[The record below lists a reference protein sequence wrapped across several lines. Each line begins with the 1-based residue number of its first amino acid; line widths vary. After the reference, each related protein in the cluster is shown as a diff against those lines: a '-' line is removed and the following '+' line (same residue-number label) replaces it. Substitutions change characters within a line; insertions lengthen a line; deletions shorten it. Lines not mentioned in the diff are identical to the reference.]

1 MKNRSSLTAVSILLT
16 VLIVLWGRAFA
27 EVSINGSIETEN
39 GLSLKTSQLQNYQ
52 NTLGIKIEYGGEKY
66 HLYANPELKVSA
78 LTDVSELEQLQ
89 SSNSIAPYT
98 LNLKEAYIDI
108 YEFLIP
114 ALDVRMGKQIVV
126 WGTADRIN
134 PTSSFCPADLS
145 DLFDWGEKLGVI
157 AFLLNFYVGDIII
170 TGVYTPVFTPTL
182 LPQNF
187 EQMAG
192 TSLGSNT
199 LELPGQVLGESQQVA
214 LRVNLP
220 ISTFDISTS
229 YYYGRYSIPVAYEV
243 WVQTDQSIESS
254 KSYFPRLHVVG
265 ADFSGNLFDL
275 GLWGELGVFI
285 PEPYSTKSYYN
296 HPSFGW
302 IPTDDIASTPYVRY
316 VLGTDY
322 TFKNGIYVNFQFA
335 HGFDHE
341 IGKDLLNDY
350 FITRLEKSFFDDKL
364 KILPLTV
371 IFTVSEWSDIPN
383 NYGLAWVPEIQFFP
397 SDNLELSTGCYILH
411 GSGSNLF
418 NNLKDNDALFFKAK
432 VSF

>member
-1 MKNRSSLTAVSILLT
+1 MKNRRSLTAVCILLT
-16 VLIVLWGRAFA
+16 ALSVLCGHAFA
-27 EVSINGSIETEN
+27 EVSVNGSIETEN
-39 GLSLKTSQLQNYQ
+39 GLLFKTSLLQNYQ
-52 NTLGIKIEYGGEKY
+52 NTLGIKLEFGTDKY

-78 LTDVSELEQLQ
+78 LTDASELEELQ
-89 SSNSIAPYT
+89 SSDRIAPYA

-114 ALDVRMGKQIVV
+114 VLDVRMGKQIVV

-157 AFLLNFYVGDIII
+157 SLLMNFYIGDIII
-170 TGVYTPVFTPTL
+170 TGAYTPVFTPTL

-192 TSLGSNT
+192 TSLGTPT

-214 LRVNLP
+214 LRINFP
-220 ISTFDISTS
+220 ISTFDIFAS
-229 YYYGRYSIPVAYEV
+229 YYYGRYSIPVTTSITLNPE
-243 WVQTDQSIESS
+243 QSINST
-254 KSYFPRLHVVG
+254 KSRYPRLHVAG
-265 ADFSGNLFDL
+265 LSFSGSIFEM
-275 GLWGELGVFI
+275 GVWAETGVFI
-285 PEPYSTKSYYN
+285 PEVYSTKTYMLT
-296 HPSFGW
+296 PS
-302 IPTDDIASTPYVRY
+302 PTLIDETASAPYIRY

-322 TFKNGIYVNFQFA
+322 TFKNGIYVNFQFV

-341 IGKDLLNDY
+341 IGRDLLNDY

-364 KILPLTV
+364 KVLPLTV
-371 IFTVSEWSDIPN
+371 IFSVSEWSDIPN

-397 SDNLELSTGCYILH
+397 SDSLELDLGCYILH

>member
-1 MKNRSSLTAVSILLT
+1 MKNRSSLTAASILLT
-16 VLIVLWGRAFA
+16 ALIVLCGRAFA

-39 GLSLKTSQLQNYQ
+39 GLSFKTSLLQNYQ
-52 NTLGIKIEYGGEKY
+52 NTLGIKLEYGAEKY
-66 HLYANPELKVSA
+66 HLYANPELKVSS
-78 LTDVSELEQLQ
+78 LSTVSNLSELQ
-89 SSNSIAPYT
+89 SIDRIAPYT

-114 ALDVRMGKQIVV
+114 VLDVRMGKQVVV

-157 AFLLNFYVGDIII
+157 AFLMNFYVGDIII

-192 TSLGSNT
+192 TDLGSNT

-214 LRVNLP
+214 LRANLL
-220 ISTFDISTS
+220 ISTFDIFAS
-229 YYYGRYSIPVAYEV
+229 YYYGRYSIPVATEITLNPDRSV
-243 WVQTDQSIESS
+243 NAS
-254 KSYFPRLHVVG
+254 KSRYPRLHVAG
-265 ADFSGNLFDL
+265 LSFSGSIFDM
-275 GLWGELGVFI
+275 GVWGEMGVFI
-285 PEPYSTKSYYN
+285 PEAYSTKIYMLM
-296 HPSFGW
+296 PA
-302 IPTDDIASTPYVRY
+302 PTLIDEKTSTPYIRY

-322 TFKNGIYVNFQFA
+322 TFKSGIYVNFQFA

>member
-1 MKNRSSLTAVSILLT
+1 MKNRRSLTAVCILLT
-16 VLIVLWGRAFA
+16 ALSVLCGHAFA
-27 EVSINGSIETEN
+27 EVSVNGSIETEN
-39 GLSLKTSQLQNYQ
+39 GLLFKTSLLQNYV
-52 NTLGIKIEYGGEKY
+52 NTLGIKLEFGTDKY

-78 LTDVSELEQLQ
+78 LTDASELEELQ
-89 SSNSIAPYT
+89 SSDRIAPYAF
-98 LNLKEAYIDI
+98 NLKEAYIDI

-114 ALDVRMGKQIVV
+114 VLDVRMGKQIVV

-157 AFLLNFYVGDIII
+157 SLLMNFYIGDIII
-170 TGVYTPVFTPTL
+170 TGAYTPVFTPTL

-192 TSLGSNT
+192 TSLGTPT
-199 LELPGQVLGESQQVA
+199 LELPGQVLGESQQAA
-214 LRVNLP
+214 LRVNWPMFGYDFSL
-220 ISTFDISTS
+220 S
-229 YYYGRYSIPVAYEV
+229 YYFGRYTIPVVYEV
-243 WVQTDQSIESS
+243 MVQTDQSIESS
-254 KSYFPRLHVVG
+254 KSTFPRLHVVG

-275 GLWGELGVFI
+275 GMWGELGVFV
-285 PEPYSTKSYYN
+285 PEAYSTKSYYN

-302 IPTDDIASTPYVRY
+302 ILTDETASAPYIRY

-322 TFKNGIYVNFQFA
+322 TFKNGIYVNFQFV

-341 IGKDLLNDY
+341 TGRDLLNDY

-364 KILPLTV
+364 KVLPLTV
-371 IFTVSEWSDIPN
+371 IFSVSEWNDIPH

-397 SDNLELSTGCYILH
+397 SDSLELDLGCYILH

>member
-1 MKNRSSLTAVSILLT
+1 MKNRRSLTAVSILLT
-16 VLIVLWGRAFA
+16 AIIVLGGRAFA
-27 EVSINGSIETEN
+27 EVSVNGSIETEN
-39 GLSLKTSQLQNYQ
+39 GLLFKTSLLQNYQ
-52 NTLGIKIEYGGEKY
+52 NTLGIKLEYGAEKY
-66 HLYANPELKVSA
+66 HLYANPELKVSS
-78 LTDVSELEQLQ
+78 LSTVSDLSELQ
-89 SSNSIAPYT
+89 SIDRIAPYT

-114 ALDVRMGKQIVV
+114 VLDVRMGKQIVV

-157 AFLLNFYVGDIII
+157 AFLMNFYVGDIII

-192 TSLGSNT
+192 TSLGVPT

-214 LRVNLP
+214 LRVNFP
-220 ISTFDISTS
+220 ISTFDIFAS
-229 YYYGRYSIPVAYEV
+229 YYYGRYSIPVATEITLNPDRSV
-243 WVQTDQSIESS
+243 DSS
-254 KSYFPRLHVVG
+254 KSRYPRLHVAG
-265 ADFSGNLFDL
+265 LSFSGGIFDM
-275 GLWGELGVFI
+275 GVWGEMGVFI
-285 PEPYSTKSYYN
+285 PEAYSTKIYIM
-296 HPSFGW
+296 PA
-302 IPTDDIASTPYVRY
+302 PTLIDEADSAPYIRY

>member
-1 MKNRSSLTAVSILLT
+1 MKNKRSLTVIIILLT
-16 VLIVLWGRAFA
+16 AMIFSGGCLYA
-27 EVSINGSIETEN
+27 EISLNGSIETEN
-39 GLSLKTSQLQNYQ
+39 GLLLKTSQLQNQQ
-52 NTLGIKIEYGGEKY
+52 NTLGIKLEYGTDKY
-66 HLYANPELKVSA
+66 HLYANPELKVSS
-78 LTDVSELEQLQ
+78 VSLISDLNGLK
-89 SSNSIAPYT
+89 SIDSIAPYT

-114 ALDVRMGKQIVV
+114 VLDVRLGKQIIV

-145 DLFDWGEKLGVI
+145 DLFDWGEKLGVVS
-157 AFLLNFYVGDIII
+157 LLMNFYIGDIII
-170 TGVYTPVFTPTL
+170 TGAYTPVFTPTL

-192 TSLGSNT
+192 TSLGT
-199 LELPGQVLGESQQVA
+199 TALELPGQVLGETQQVA
-214 LRVNLP
+214 LRINFP
-220 ISTFDISTS
+220 ISTFDIYAS
-229 YYYGRYSIPVAYEV
+229 YYYGRYSIPV
-243 WVQTDQSIESS
+243 TTSITLNPDQSVNSS
-254 KSYFPRLHVVG
+254 NLRYPRLHVAG
-265 ADFSGNLFDL
+265 LSFSGSIFEM
-275 GLWGELGVFI
+275 GVWAEAGVFI
-285 PEPYSTKSYYN
+285 PEAYSIKTYMLT
-296 HPSFGW
+296 PS
-302 IPTDDIASTPYVRY
+302 PTLIDETDSELYIRY

-341 IGKDLLNDY
+341 IGKDQTNDY

-364 KILPLTV
+364 KIIPLTL
-371 IFTVSEWSDIPN
+371 IFSVSEWSDIPN

-397 SDNLELSTGCYILH
+397 SDSLELALGCYLLH

-418 NNLKDNDALFFKAK
+418 NNLKDNDSLFFKAK